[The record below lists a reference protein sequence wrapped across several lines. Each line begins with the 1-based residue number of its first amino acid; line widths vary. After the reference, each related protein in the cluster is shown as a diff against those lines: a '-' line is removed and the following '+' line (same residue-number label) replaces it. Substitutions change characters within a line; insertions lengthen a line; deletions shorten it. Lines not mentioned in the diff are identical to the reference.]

1 MNFFLDS
8 VYEDVDVDVDVD
20 VVWAIDQTIV
30 VVDARALLLSLSAYS

>member
-1 MNFFLDS
+1 
-8 VYEDVDVDVDVD
+8 